1 MTGPNLRTMA
11 WRNLGRNRRRTA
23 ITVASI
29 ALGAFLA
36 VLFTALQ
43 DRSFADFID
52 TAARLGGGHVTVQH
66 VGYLDTP
73 SLTRTVGDVEPV
85 QRLALKRAHARHAA
99 PRITG
104 QALVA
109 SADDNV
115 GAMLV
120 GYDPAQD
127 GPHTLGL
134 LEGLRAGRLFATA
147 HDDGVILGKT
157 LAERLRVNIGDRV
170 VYTLTDKQ
178 GELTSGMGRL
188 VGIVSVGTPSLD
200 GGLLLVP
207 IDTLRRVLGYGPR
220 EATMVA
226 IFLADSRSS
235 SRAAAQLNRH
245 VGPGLKALTWSEVR
259 PELNAFIAMKVGGAR
274 FMELVILA
282 LIAAGIFNTLLV
294 SVMERA
300 REFGIMMAIGFS
312 RGQLFRLVVWE
323 SLWLGL
329 LGLLAGGLATVGPY
343 FYLARNGVDLSTMT
357 GSGGAEIAGVG
368 FDPHVRVGIFPENL
382 VAIAVIILLV
392 TVVTGLYPAGRAGR
406 LEPVAAIKLV

>member
-1 MTGPNLRTMA
+1 VSGPNLRSMA

-43 DRSFADFID
+43 DRAFADFID
-52 TAARLGGGHVTVQH
+52 TAARLGGGHVTVEDA
-66 VGYLDTP
+66 GYLDTP
-73 SLTRTVGDVEPV
+73 SLTRTVGDVQPI
-85 QRLALKRAHARHAA
+85 QRLALEAVHAKRAA

-104 QALVA
+104 QALVS
-109 SADDNV
+109 SADDNA
-115 GAMLV
+115 GAMVV

-127 GPHTLGL
+127 DSHTLSL
-134 LEGLRAGRLFATA
+134 LEGLRAGHLFATA
-147 HDDGVILGKT
+147 HDDGVILGKA
-157 LAERLRVNIGDRV
+157 LAERLRVSIGDRV

-178 GELTSGMGRL
+178 AELVSGMGRL
-188 VGIVSVGTPSLD
+188 VGIVSVGTPSVD
-200 GGLLLVP
+200 GGLLLLP
-207 IDTLRRVLGYGPR
+207 IDTLRKLLGYGPR
-220 EATMVA
+220 EATLVA
-226 IFLADSRSS
+226 IFLDDSRSS
-235 SRAAAQLNRH
+235 PRAAALLNRRI
-245 VGPGLKALTWSEVR
+245 GPGLKALTWSEVR
-259 PELNAFIAMKVGGAR
+259 PELKAFIALKVGGAR

-282 LIAAGIFNTLLV
+282 LVAAGIFNTLLV

-300 REFGIMMAIGFS
+300 REFGIMMALGFS

-329 LGLLAGGLATVGPY
+329 LGLFAGAVATVGPY
-343 FYLARNGVDLSTMT
+343 FYLARHGLDLSKMT

-368 FDPHVRVGIFPENL
+368 FDPHVRVGIFPEHL
-382 VAIAVIILLV
+382 VAIAVVILLV
-392 TVVTGLYPAGRAGR
+392 TVVTGLYPARRAGR